1 MADYRHMWADLGMD
15 LEKHDLLCEVLP
27 DAFGG
32 VFLAQQNRP
41 EGMDFYDF
49 VVSEIHGVR
58 PAGLLNTRRKA
69 EKYLAPSV
77 SMSTMKWSLPREG
90 SRPVYAGVHSF
101 GYPGAKECCRPTPV
115 RLSRLR

>member
-15 LEKHDLLCEVLP
+15 LEKHDLLCEVLT

-58 PAGLLNTRRKA
+58 PAELIAHQKNGGKGFGTI
-69 EKYLAPSV
+69 SV
-77 SMSTMKWSLPREG
+77 
-90 SRPVYAGVHSF
+90 YVHD
-101 GYPGAKECCRPTPV
+101 
-115 RLSRLR
+115 